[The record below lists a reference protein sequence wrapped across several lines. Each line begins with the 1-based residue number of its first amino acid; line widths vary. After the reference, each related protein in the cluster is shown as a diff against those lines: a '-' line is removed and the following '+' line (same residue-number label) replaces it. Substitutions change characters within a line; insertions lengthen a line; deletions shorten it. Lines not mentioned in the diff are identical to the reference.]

1 MKTGVLVHGCNLF
14 SFQWNR
20 IVWGKPPHELGRVP
34 MGIFV
39 GMEQRADMIIFG
51 TGASVK
57 DGLTEAEATV
67 ALLWERFDELQDF
80 EIFKQHLPQFC
91 EPSAW
96 EDLKQQLRDKIQIEN
111 KSQNTVEEVVFA
123 SRMMHENGVQRIIL
137 VSSPTHL
144 PRCLRDARIAFDQ
157 NEDLAHYKNWLYATP
172 STTSYMGRSAAD
184 VAIFE
189 PPHRPDRPNFNIND
203 FLKRV
208 NDIPGEHRQN
218 FLMDF
223 DQLLQKYDV

>member
-1 MKTGVLVHGCNLF
+1 MKTGVLVHGCNLYT
-14 SFQWNR
+14 FQWNR

-39 GMEQRADMIIFG
+39 AMLEQADLIAFG
-51 TGASVK
+51 TGASTK
-57 DGLTEAEATV
+57 DGLTESEATV
-67 ALLWERFDELQDF
+67 QLLWERFDELQEF
-80 EIFKQHLPQFC
+80 EIFQKHLPQFS
-91 EPSAW
+91 EHSAW
-96 EDLKQQLRDKIQIEN
+96 QQLREMLKSKIIVEN
-111 KSQNTVEEVVFA
+111 KSQNTVEEVVCTARLF
-123 SRMMHENGVQRIIL
+123 HQRGIEKIIL

-157 NEDLAHYKNWLYATP
+157 NADLAHFKNWLYATP

-208 NDIPGEHRQN
+208 NDIPGGRRQE
-218 FLMDF
+218 FLESF
-223 DQLLQKYDV
+223 DQLLQKFDV